1 MKVFAGA
8 VAMTFIMSFGMN
20 GALAAAQATHGDG
33 QTLHETLCDVG
44 LKFRDQVKAVM
55 DQYKGLAQA
64 NKQLKEAG
72 ASYQKSLTADTQ
84 NLSRY
89 TTDEQLAGMAGV
101 YSFDA
106 GYAALFLKK
115 KDMGKFLGARKAVNE
130 KLGFSMPLS
139 SKMKALIENPDTIRD
154 FKAWTDALDE
164 GASKFLASGVTSD
177 ADLDMLV
184 DMIYGMMI
192 EGMYIVTES
201 IALADYSPEMLALLN
216 NQHDRMDF
224 LIKTLNVFRGDEA
237 FEKAVEFKGRL
248 AFIGEVHNLLLVSE
262 FTQREVDGL
271 RKLIAPE
278 RQAILN
284 GEVRGLAAK

>member
-1 MKVFAGA
+1 MKLFAIA
-8 VAMTFIMSFGMN
+8 VVTAFIMSFGAN
-20 GALAAAQATHGDG
+20 DVLATVKSTHGEG

-44 LKFRDQVKAVM
+44 LKFRDQVKAVL
-55 DQYKGLAQA
+55 DQYKGLARA

-89 TTDEQLAGMAGV
+89 TTDEQLAGMAGI
-101 YSFDA
+101 YTFDA
-106 GYAALFLKK
+106 GYAALFLQK
-115 KDMGKFLGARKAVNE
+115 KDMGKFLTARKTLNE
-130 KLGFSMPLS
+130 KIGFTMPLS
-139 SKMKALIENPDTIRD
+139 PKMKALIENPDTIHD
-154 FKAWTDALDE
+154 FQTWTDALDE
-164 GASKFLASGVTSD
+164 GASKFLASGMTTD
-177 ADLDMLV
+177 AHLDMLV
-184 DMIYGMMI
+184 DVIYGMMI

-201 IALADYSPEMLALLN
+201 IALADYSPEMLELLN
-216 NQHDRMDF
+216 NQHERIDF

-248 AFIGEVHNLLLVSE
+248 AFIGEVHNLLLVSQ

-284 GEVRGLAAK
+284 GETRGLVSK